1 MLGRGGM
8 ISESKVGA
16 HVVPA
21 SRPLRTLLAGT
32 GQGGLGS
39 QGAQLLPLQL
49 PLPLHG
55 PVQW

>member
-32 GQGGLGS
+32 GQGGLGVREHS
-39 QGAQLLPLQL
+39 CPSNSPSPSIDL
-49 PLPLHG
+49 
-55 PVQW
+55 